1 MLVERTSQFEIECT
15 CEQILGRAE
24 SSHYTM
30 MGTPRIPLIF
40 HVLPIKC
47 VNTAISASAEAQ
59 QSQISLSKAAIY
71 TIVSTL
77 LALISVYGSVAAQ
90 TQGRLELVHI
100 LRKDKSQMRCL

>member
-59 QSQISLSKAAIY
+59 QSQISLSKGSNLYYSIN
-71 TIVSTL
+71 IV
-77 LALISVYGSVAAQ
+77 GSHQ
-90 TQGRLELVHI
+90 CIWQCSCTDSG
-100 LRKDKSQMRCL
+100 